1 MAEIAA
7 FLIGMVVG
15 GCAGL
20 LVAALAVV
28 AKEDRNSWW

>member
-15 GCAGL
+15 GCAGV
-20 LVAALAVV
+20 LVSALAVV
-28 AKEDRNSWW
+28 VKEDKNSWW